1 MKRMGRVV
9 AVVNNV
15 TLDIIKIISL
25 LLTAGLCQIIWA
37 NASKKDLRKLQLVQY
52 NIYNIRQREA
62 YII

>member
-52 NIYNIRQREA
+52 NIY
-62 YII
+62 II